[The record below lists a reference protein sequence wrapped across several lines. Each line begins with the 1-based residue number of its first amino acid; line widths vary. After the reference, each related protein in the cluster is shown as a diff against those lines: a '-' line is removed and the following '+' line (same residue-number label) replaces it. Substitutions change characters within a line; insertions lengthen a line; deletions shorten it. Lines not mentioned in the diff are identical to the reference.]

1 MSFHSNRYVIR
12 KQIEIKFLKIK
23 EDEEMSQL
31 QNRPVAEHILTVL
44 KEHRGKGLCFADV
57 KYELM
62 RHGWF
67 HVDSSISLT
76 NKWLVQNG
84 LIMKVGEKVYGR
96 RYGIPEEGKESI
108 EPIKLTKPIEG
119 LGAKREWLTK
129 NS

>member
-1 MSFHSNRYVIR
+1 
-12 KQIEIKFLKIK
+12 
-23 EDEEMSQL
+23 MSQL

-44 KEHRGKGLCFADV
+44 KEHRGKGLCFADI

-84 LIMKVGEKVYGR
+84 LIIQVGERVYGR
-96 RYGIPEEGKESI
+96 CYGIPEEGEDSI
-108 EPIKLTKPIEG
+108 RANKTQK
-119 LGAKREWLTK
+119 TD
-129 NS
+129 